1 MVEGQVA
8 VDHFAGDGLVVEQN
22 RPALAPLGDAQLE
35 GECGR
40 VAAVG
45 ERHGLFKGII
55 GALGEDR
62 SLAVGH
68 LGSDGVGA
76 VGHNGQA
83 VVTSS
88 HPHGLDKLRP
98 AHMAVGEAAFKAAEG
113 AKGNTVAVILVE
125 IMGAV
130 SQYHLILRLEI
141 GMVAQIGGI
150 GRREGVVGQALQVV
164 ADPALPQDAHGDGLG
179 EDALGDAAQL
189 RAAVGVVLPGGLVRI
204 GQAVHAAMVNGIVLD
219 ASAHGGL
226 IFIIAG
232 DLIHHRRGLEP
243 LGGVDHMFARR
254 GILVDVRPLVGGL
267 VELVGKLDEP
277 GALAGIIC
285 VVQAVI
291 EPEHHFNVV
300 AAAGLIPVL
309 V

>member
-1 MVEGQVA
+1 
-8 VDHFAGDGLVVEQN
+8 
-22 RPALAPLGDAQLE
+22 
-35 GECGR
+35 
-40 VAAVG
+40 
-45 ERHGLFKGII
+45 
-55 GALGEDR
+55 
-62 SLAVGH
+62 
-68 LGSDGVGA
+68 
-76 VGHNGQA
+76 
-83 VVTSS
+83 
-88 HPHGLDKLRP
+88 
-98 AHMAVGEAAFKAAEG
+98 MAVGEAAFKAAEG

-164 ADPALPQDAHGDGLG
+164 ADPALAQDAHGDRLG

-243 LGGVDHMFARR
+243 LGGVDHVLARR

-300 AAAGLIPVL
+300 AAARLIPVL
-309 V
+309 VERPLVDVLELITEVVFQEGQHPLVGVAVVLRRLVVVL